1 MISHIRKD
9 VKYKVPKKIIAVLLC
24 FWHFLTKIVETQCR
38 NSFEFSNPDKI
49 SFPELQEGFT
59 DTTTPWHSDEAYW
72 LDLSDKRAL
81 SFWFPMQDVNVCINT
96 TLQIFTVSLQ
106 SLAVLCVPM

>member
-1 MISHIRKD
+1 MLLSNGILLSFRIR
-9 VKYKVPKKIIAVLLC
+9 A
-24 FWHFLTKIVETQCR
+24 H
-38 NSFEFSNPDKI
+38 S

-81 SFWFPMQDVNVCINT
+81 SFWFPMQDVNVSKGNFFNVI
-96 TLQIFTVSLQ
+96 
-106 SLAVLCVPM
+106 A